1 MRKIKIKG
9 ESLMKIEYIAEDNKP
24 SDWPSNQHEIIL
36 EQIKICVEQFEKE
49 PTYTNREVLISLISQ
64 HDLNQGVVCGPLRVT
79 EYEVGLINTL
89 YLKGKAHQINSLIT
103 YLYDIVTQIT
113 RFYKIASW
121 CAQITDDED
130 CLHIHAFEEYLILPM
145 KFYHLAYQI
154 YTVEKQKTFAKQLI
168 EIVEILVHS
177 NPGKEGIR
185 NITYAYS
192 AMLFDI
198 SNMHGRKSEKLW
210 EFNREELFE
219 LLQLEAKLLKLNDQ
233 PANISPTKSVLM
245 MQISNFILKS
255 RHGYNEDYICKYLP
269 KSVARESI
277 VNHQI
282 WMKKTELLNDD
293 REQKVVPELFED
305 PSWIDYDWAKN
316 IDFTATRT
324 YYVSSFCKAIN
335 ASEMY
340 RDYGECLYGYKNDRI
355 ADLISPLYIRKP
367 RKKPGV
373 DYDLSDTKGVP
384 VISQVI
390 TFDVLYNVD
399 EAKDE
404 LRFLFSVIDMF
415 DLSDTEKN
423 QFLQEIMQYWIL
435 SVKDSKWQN
444 EQERR
449 YVIFLYD
456 GYAYKEMEVDDTFLK
471 VKTSLFIMPDF
482 ILGDNPSRHKIEMEL
497 QSKRDA
503 LFSNRYVLC
512 EDCLM
517 QDHDIA
523 FGDLPDRCPICGSK
537 KLKMIGQ

>member
-1 MRKIKIKG
+1 
-9 ESLMKIEYIAEDNKP
+9 MKIDFTNECSKP
-24 SDWPSNQHEIIL
+24 SDWPANEHEFLL
-36 EQIKICVEQFEKE
+36 EQLGDCLKEFEKK
-49 PTYTNREVLISLISQ
+49 PTYKNREILISLISR
-64 HDLNQGVVCGPLRVT
+64 HDLNQSVARGLLRVT
-79 EYEVGLINTL
+79 EYEVDLINTL
-89 YLKGKAHQINSLIT
+89 YLKGKFYQMNSLIT
-103 YLYDIVTQIT
+103 YLYDIITQIT
-113 RFYKIASW
+113 RLYKIASW
-121 CAQITDDED
+121 CGPTAHDED
-130 CLHIHAFEEYLILPM
+130 CLRIHPFEENLLLPM
-145 KFYHLAYQI
+145 RFYHLAYQI

-168 EIVEILVHS
+168 EIVESLVHP
-177 NPGKEGIR
+177 NRNEEEIN

-192 AMLFDI
+192 AMLYDI

-219 LLQLEAKLLKLNDQ
+219 LLKLEAKLLKLNDQ
-233 PANISPTKSVLM
+233 PANISPTKGVLM

-255 RHGYNEDYICKYLP
+255 RHGYNENYICKYLP
-269 KSVARESI
+269 KSVASESI

-293 REQKVVPELFED
+293 REQKAVPELFGD

-355 ADLISPLYIRKP
+355 ADLISPVYIRKL

-373 DYDLSDTKGVP
+373 ATDLPDTKEVP

>member
-1 MRKIKIKG
+1 M
-9 ESLMKIEYIAEDNKP
+9 EIEFTTENDKP
-24 SDWPSNQHEIIL
+24 ADWPVNEHEL
-36 EQIKICVEQFEKE
+36 MLKQIGDCVNKFIEE
-49 PTYTNREVLISLISQ
+49 PNYINREILISLISR
-64 HDLNQGVVCGPLRVT
+64 HDLNQGVGRGPLRVT
-79 EYEVGLINTL
+79 EYEVSIINAL
-89 YLKGKAHQINSLIT
+89 YFQGKYYQINALIT
-103 YLYDIVTQIT
+103 YLYDLIAQIT
-113 RFYKIASW
+113 RIQKIASW
-121 CAQITDDED
+121 SAPFTNSDISPCIR
-130 CLHIHAFEEYLILPM
+130 AFEEVLDLPM
-145 KFYHLAYQI
+145 KLYYFAYQKFTI
-154 YTVEKQKTFAKQLI
+154 EKNKSFADQLI
-168 EIVEILVHS
+168 GLVENIAERCESKDEINSIA
-177 NPGKEGIR
+177 
-185 NITYAYS
+185 YAYS
-192 AMLFDI
+192 AMLLDI

-210 EFNREELFE
+210 EFNRKELSK
-219 LLQLEAKLLKLNDQ
+219 LIQLEAKLLKLNDQ
-233 PANISPTKSVLM
+233 PANISPTKGVLM

-269 KSVARESI
+269 KNVAEESI
-277 VNHQI
+277 VNRQI

-305 PSWIDYDWAKN
+305 RSWIDYDWAKS

-355 ADLISPLYIRKP
+355 ADLISPIYIRKL
-367 RKKPGV
+367 RKRPGV
-373 DYDLSDTKGVP
+373 ATDLPDTKEVP
-384 VISQVI
+384 IISQVI

-404 LRFLFSVIDMF
+404 LRFLFTVIDMF

-435 SVKDSKWQN
+435 SVKDSKWKN

-456 GYAYKEMEVDDTFLK
+456 SYKYKEIEVDNTFLK

-482 ILGDNPSRHKIEMEL
+482 ILGDNPSRHEIEKQL
-497 QSKRDA
+497 QAKRNA

-537 KLKMIGQ
+537 KLKMIYHRGQ